1 MGTGLPVDGVRLMPT
16 IGRLKLSTVTPLGGV
31 SKSVMLTLASP
42 VVQFVVHLLLE
53 PLQEASPRTA
63 AITRRSNV
71 LFGFMQTPQ

>member
-1 MGTGLPVDGVRLMPT
+1 MGTALPVDGVRLMPT

-63 AITRRSNV
+63 ATTRRINV